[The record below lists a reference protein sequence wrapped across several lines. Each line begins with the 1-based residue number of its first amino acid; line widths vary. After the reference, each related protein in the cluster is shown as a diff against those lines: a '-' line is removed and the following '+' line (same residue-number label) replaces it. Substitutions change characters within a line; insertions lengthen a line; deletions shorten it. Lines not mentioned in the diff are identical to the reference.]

1 MQVLASTAAQRIIGP
16 VHGVRDWSRQRG
28 IIPDIRITHSLSFVP
43 SRTPLRNV
51 RTCQACWTGDEEK
64 EGMGLHKRLLL
75 GRKRNCKV
83 QYVPTHD
90 IFKKS
95 RYQRT
100 DNYRSFWEVGSCRL
114 FYPFG
119 RGLAVLRVC
128 VCLKQ
133 GGGWRGRCEWRE
145 MKKVHSRKGASRIR
159 PRKVQP

>member
-90 IFKKS
+90 ILKNPVIKGPIS
-95 RYQRT
+95 T
-100 DNYRSFWEVGSCRL
+100 V
-114 FYPFG
+114 PFG
-119 RGLAVLRVC
+119 KLAVVVC
-128 VCLKQ
+128 FILSAAVWPC
-133 GGGWRGRCEWRE
+133 
-145 MKKVHSRKGASRIR
+145 
-159 PRKVQP
+159 